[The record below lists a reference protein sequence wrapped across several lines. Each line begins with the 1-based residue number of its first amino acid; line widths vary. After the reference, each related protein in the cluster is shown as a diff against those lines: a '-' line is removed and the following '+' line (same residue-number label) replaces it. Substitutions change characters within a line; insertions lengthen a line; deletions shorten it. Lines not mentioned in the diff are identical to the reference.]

1 MMEMKKPDGRRVLV
15 VDDDSENRNL
25 IVEVLEAEKY
35 EVQSAGSGQEAL
47 TKIQGWAPELV
58 LLDYN
63 MPGMSGL
70 DTLTHLR
77 KQQNYTAVI
86 FVSAN
91 SDRELVVKCLGSGAD
106 DYIRKPFNA
115 GELLARVLVR
125 FRNKD
130 VQDAL
135 ASANARLLEMAEKD
149 DVTGLYNMRFIYQKI
164 ESELKRAKRYGRQ
177 CGIIM
182 MDVDKFKSVNDNF
195 DHLFGSH
202 VLKEIGQMIKKNMRE
217 IDFAARYGG
226 DEFLLVLT
234 ETDEQGVKVF
244 AERIRKLVEAHSCT
258 DGKNVFKCTTSLGF
272 SVSSLDELMSAR
284 ELVLRAD
291 QGLYRAKETG
301 RNRVV
306 SWADMNREG
315 TVPKNV
321 GKLNKTDLSVDM
333 PETQAQAT
341 AAAVQQRED
350 DAAER
355 LAETREDMSDKVIPI
370 TSAGGNRRRR

>member
-1 MMEMKKPDGRRVLV
+1 MIELKKPEGRRVLV
-15 VDDDSENRNL
+15 VDDDAENRNL
-25 IVEVLEAEKY
+25 IVEVLEEQKY
-35 EVQSAGSGQEAL
+35 EVQAAESGQEAIV
-47 TKIQGWAPELV
+47 KIQSWTPELV

-63 MPGMSGL
+63 MPGLSGL

-91 SDRELVVKCLGSGAD
+91 SDRDLVIQCLGSGAD

-115 GELLARVLVR
+115 GELLARVMVR

-135 ASANARLLEMAEKD
+135 AAANARLQELAERD

-177 CGIIM
+177 VGIIM
-182 MDVDKFKSVNDNF
+182 MDLDHFKSVNDQF

-202 VLKEIGQMIKKNMRE
+202 VLREIGQLIKGNMRE

-226 DEFLLVLT
+226 DEFMLVLT
-234 ETDEQGVKVF
+234 ETDETGVGIF
-244 AERIRKLVEAHSCT
+244 AERIRKLIGAHVCT
-258 DGKNVFKCTTSLGF
+258 DGKNNFSRTCSLGYAL
-272 SVSSLDELMSAR
+272 SSLDVLMSPK

-291 QGLYRAKETG
+291 QALYKAKETG

-306 SWADMNREG
+306 TWIDMESGKIPAD
-315 TVPKNV
+315 TKTAPK
-321 GKLNKTDLSVDM
+321 L
-333 PETQAQAT
+333 
-341 AAAVQQRED
+341 AV
-350 DAAER
+350 
-355 LAETREDMSDKVIPI
+355 
-370 TSAGGNRRRR
+370 AGSRRP

>member
-1 MMEMKKPDGRRVLV
+1 MVMKIPDGRRVLV
-15 VDDDSENRNL
+15 VDDDAENRNL

-35 EVQSAGSGQEAL
+35 EVQSAASGQEAL
-47 TKIQGWAPELV
+47 TKIQSWTPELV

-91 SDRELVVKCLGSGAD
+91 SDRDLVVKCLGSGAD

-135 ASANARLLEMAEKD
+135 AAANVKLLEMAEKD

-164 ESELKRAKRYGRQ
+164 ESELKRAKRYGRR

-182 MDVDKFKSVNDNF
+182 MDIDKFKSVNDNF

-202 VLKEIGQMIKKNMRE
+202 VLKEIGGLIQNNMRE

-234 ETDEQGVKVF
+234 ETDEVGVKTF
-244 AERIRKLVEAHSCT
+244 AERIRNLVQAHSCT
-258 DGKNVFKCTTSLGF
+258 DGKSVFKCTASLGF
-272 SVSSLDELMSAR
+272 SVSSLEELMSAR
-284 ELVLRAD
+284 DLVLRAD

-301 RNRVV
+301 RNRVI
-306 SWADMNREG
+306 SWSDMNREG
-315 TVPKNV
+315 TVPTHV
-321 GKLNKTDLSVDM
+321 AKLQRTDLTVEM
-333 PETQAQAT
+333 PETQAHSSPREKPGGT
-341 AAAVQQRED
+341 APD
-350 DAAER
+350 D
-355 LAETREDMSDKVIPI
+355 SKVISI
-370 TSAGGNRRRR
+370 SSAGGNRRHR

>member
-1 MMEMKKPDGRRVLV
+1 MMELKNPEGRRVLV
-15 VDDDSENRNL
+15 VDDDAENRNL
-25 IVEVLEAEKY
+25 IVEVLQEQKY
-35 EVQSAGSGQEAL
+35 EVQAAESGQEAI
-47 TKIQGWAPELV
+47 TKIQSWTPELV

-63 MPGMSGL
+63 MPGLSGL

-91 SDRELVVKCLGSGAD
+91 SDRDLVIQCLGAGAD

-115 GELLARVLVR
+115 GELLARVMVR

-135 ASANARLLEMAEKD
+135 AAANARLQELAERD

-177 CGIIM
+177 VGIIM
-182 MDVDKFKSVNDNF
+182 MDLDHFKSVNDQF

-202 VLKEIGQMIKKNMRE
+202 VLREIGQLIKKNMRE

-226 DEFLLVLT
+226 DEFMLVLT
-234 ETDEQGVKVF
+234 ETDEQGVHTF
-244 AERIRKLVEAHSCT
+244 AERIRKLIGAHVCT
-258 DGKNVFKCTTSLGF
+258 DGKNNFSRTCSLGF
-272 SVSSLDELMSAR
+272 AVSSLDDLMTPK

-291 QGLYRAKETG
+291 QALYKAKETG

-306 SWADMNREG
+306 SWSSMDS
-315 TVPKNV
+315 VPAGAPKEP
-321 GKLNKTDLSVDM
+321 KL
-333 PETQAQAT
+333 
-341 AAAVQQRED
+341 AAV
-350 DAAER
+350 
-355 LAETREDMSDKVIPI
+355 
-370 TSAGGNRRRR
+370 GGRRR

>member
-1 MMEMKKPDGRRVLV
+1 MMEFKKPEGRRVLV
-15 VDDDSENRNL
+15 VDDDAENRNL
-25 IVEVLEAEKY
+25 IVEVLEEQKY
-35 EVQSAGSGQEAL
+35 EVQAAASGQEAL
-47 TKIQGWAPELV
+47 VRIQTWTPELV

-63 MPGMSGL
+63 MPGLSGL
-70 DTLTHLR
+70 ETLTHLR

-91 SDRELVVKCLGSGAD
+91 SDRELVIECLGSGAD

-115 GELLARVLVR
+115 GELLARVMVR

-135 ASANARLLEMAEKD
+135 AAANARLQELAERD

-177 CGIIM
+177 VGIIM
-182 MDVDKFKSVNDNF
+182 MDIDHFKSVNDQF

-202 VLKEIGQMIKKNMRE
+202 VLKEFGQLIKKNMRE

-226 DEFLLVLT
+226 DEFMLVLT
-234 ETDEQGVKVF
+234 ETDEVGVGTF
-244 AERIRKLVEAHSCT
+244 AERIRKLIGDHVCT
-258 DGKNVFKCTTSLGF
+258 DGKNNFSRTASLGY
-272 SVSSLDELMSAR
+272 SVSSLEELMVPK

-291 QGLYRAKETG
+291 QALYKAKENG

-306 SWADMNREG
+306 SWLDMQS
-315 TVPKNV
+315 
-321 GKLNKTDLSVDM
+321 GKLASEPKEAPKL
-333 PETQAQAT
+333 
-341 AAAVQQRED
+341 AV
-350 DAAER
+350 
-355 LAETREDMSDKVIPI
+355 
-370 TSAGGNRRRR
+370 AGTRRR

>member
-1 MMEMKKPDGRRVLV
+1 MSELKKLEQRRVLV

-25 IVEVLEAEKY
+25 IVEVLEQEKY
-35 EVQSAGSGQEAL
+35 EVQAAASGQEAITL
-47 TKIQGWAPELV
+47 IQSWSPELV

-63 MPGMSGL
+63 MPGLSGL

-91 SDRELVVKCLGSGAD
+91 SDRDLVIECLSAGAD

-115 GELLARVLVR
+115 GELMARVMVR

-135 ASANARLLEMAEKD
+135 SAANSKLQELAERD
-149 DVTGLYNMRFIYQKI
+149 DVTGLYNMRFVYQKI
-164 ESELKRAKRYGRQ
+164 DSELKRAKRYGRQ
-177 CGIIM
+177 VGCIM
-182 MDVDKFKSVNDNF
+182 MDLDHFKQVNDNF

-202 VLKEIGQMIKKNMRE
+202 VLREIGQLIKRNMRE

-234 ETDEQGVKVF
+234 ETDEIGVATF
-244 AERIRKLVEAHSCT
+244 ADRIRKLIEAHVCT
-258 DGKNVFKCTTSLGF
+258 DGKNTFQRTASLGF
-272 SVSSLDELMSAR
+272 SISSLEELMTPK

-291 QGLYRAKETG
+291 QALYRAKETG

-306 SWADMNREG
+306 SWSQMQGEPAPVR
-315 TVPKNV
+315 
-321 GKLNKTDLSVDM
+321 L
-333 PETQAQAT
+333 
-341 AAAVQQRED
+341 AAV
-350 DAAER
+350 
-355 LAETREDMSDKVIPI
+355 S
-370 TSAGGNRRRR
+370 GGKRR